1 MSDASRLNA
10 DAIVL
15 PHMGAIAVG
24 GTTRQPTL
32 FDPEQREQ
40 IGRVQSAIGHSII
53 AFLRARLN
61 NGVWEFRAD
70 ELREWVAARHPGA
83 PASADRIL
91 RALRQSGQISYS
103 VLNRRKSLY
112 RIIAIT

>member
-1 MSDASRLNA
+1 MNDASRLNA
-10 DAIVL
+10 NAIVL
-15 PHMGAIAVG
+15 PHMSVHASG
-24 GTTRQPTL
+24 GTSQPTL

-40 IGRVQSAIGHSII
+40 IARVQSAIGHSIL

-61 NGVWEFRAD
+61 NGVYEFCAD

-91 RALRQSGQISYS
+91 RALRQAGQVSYL
-103 VLNRRKSLY
+103 VVNRRASLY
-112 RIIAIT
+112 RVVSIA